1 VLNATYEPLCVVP
14 SRRALMLLLDH
25 KAELLHRSEGVFRS
39 ERISLPEPSVVRLV
53 HYVKVPYQAR
63 VALNRRAVFARD
75 GHRCQYCGAAAEN
88 IDHVVPRSRGGAH
101 AWDNVVASCRPCNTR
116 KRDRLL
122 EETGLRLR
130 RPPAV
135 PRQRTF
141 ILVASGRIRSEW
153 EAYLGTWRDAGP
165 ADGGLSSSAHVA

>member
-1 VLNATYEPLCVVP
+1 MTQALVLNATYEPLCVVS
-14 SRRALMLLLDH
+14 SRRALMLLLDD
-25 KAELLHRSEGVFRS
+25 KAEMLHHTDGLFRS
-39 ERISLPEPSVVRLV
+39 ERMALAEPSVVRLR

-88 IDHVVPRSRGGAH
+88 IDHVIPRSRGGLH
-101 AWDNVVASCRPCNTR
+101 AWDNVVASCRPCNAR
-116 KRDRLL
+116 KRDHML
-122 EETGLRLR
+122 EESGMKLHR
-130 RPPAV
+130 RPTV

-153 EAYLGTWRDAGP
+153 EEYLAQSS
-165 ADGGLSSSAHVA
+165 LSA